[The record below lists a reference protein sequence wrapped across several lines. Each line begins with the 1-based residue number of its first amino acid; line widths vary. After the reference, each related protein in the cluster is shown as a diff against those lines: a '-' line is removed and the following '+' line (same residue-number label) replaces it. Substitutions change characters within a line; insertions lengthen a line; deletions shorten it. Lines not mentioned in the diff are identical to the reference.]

1 MTNIYKV
8 KVDVVEKSTSTR
20 EEIIKAESA
29 DEAQQKVI
37 NYCNEQLVDN
47 DNLKQIVEVKVSNAK
62 DAVTEVKN
70 KDLPNDR
77 AGNPVSYT

>member
-20 EEIIKAESA
+20 EEFIKAESA

-47 DNLKQIVEVKVSNAK
+47 DNLKEIVEVKVSNTK

-77 AGNPVSYT
+77 AGNPVCYT

>member
-20 EEIIKAESA
+20 EEFIKAESA

-47 DNLKQIVEVKVSNAK
+47 DNLKEIVEVKVSNAK

>member
-37 NYCNEQLVDN
+37 NYCNQQLVDN
-47 DNLKQIVEVKVSNAK
+47 DNLKEIVEVKVSNAK

>member
-37 NYCNEQLVDN
+37 SYCNEQLVDN
-47 DNLKQIVEVKVSNAK
+47 DNLKEIVEVKVSNAK

>member
-8 KVDVVEKSTSTR
+8 KVDVVQKSTSTS

-37 NYCNEQLVDN
+37 
-47 DNLKQIVEVKVSNAK
+47 S
-62 DAVTEVKN
+62 
-70 KDLPNDR
+70 
-77 AGNPVSYT
+77 

>member
-8 KVDVVEKSTSTR
+8 KVDVVQKSTSTR

-47 DNLKQIVEVKVSNAK
+47 DNLKEIVEVKVSNAK

-70 KDLPNDR
+70 NDLPNDR

>member
-1 MTNIYKV
+1 MNNIYKV

-37 NYCNEQLVDN
+37 NYCKEQLVDN
-47 DNLKQIVEVKVSNAK
+47 DNLKEIVEVKVSNAK

>member
-8 KVDVVEKSTSTR
+8 KVDVVQKSTSTR

-37 NYCNEQLVDN
+37 NYCNQQLVDN
-47 DNLKQIVEVKVSNAK
+47 DNLKEIVEVKVSNAK

>member
-8 KVDVVEKSTSTR
+8 KVDVVQKSTSTR

-47 DNLKQIVEVKVSNAK
+47 NNLKEIVEVKVSNAK

>member
-29 DEAQQKVI
+29 DEAKQKVI

-47 DNLKQIVEVKVSNAK
+47 DNLKEIVEVKVSNTK

>member
-29 DEAQQKVI
+29 DDAQQKVI

-47 DNLKQIVEVKVSNAK
+47 DNLKEIVEVKVSNAK

>member
-1 MTNIYKV
+1 MNNIYKV

-20 EEIIKAESA
+20 EEIIKAKSA
-29 DEAQQKVI
+29 DEAKQKVI
-37 NYCNEQLVDN
+37 NYCKEQLVDN
-47 DNLKQIVEVKVSNAK
+47 DNLKEIVEVKVSNAK

>member
-47 DNLKQIVEVKVSNAK
+47 DNLKEIVEVKVSNTK

>member
-1 MTNIYKV
+1 MTKIYKV

-47 DNLKQIVEVKVSNAK
+47 DNLNEIVEVKVSNAK

>member
-1 MTNIYKV
+1 MTKMYKV

-47 DNLKQIVEVKVSNAK
+47 DNLKEIVEVKVSNAK

>member
-29 DEAQQKVI
+29 DEAKQKVI

-47 DNLKQIVEVKVSNAK
+47 DNLKEIVEVKVSNVK
-62 DAVTEVKN
+62 EAVTEVKN

>member
-8 KVDVVEKSTSTR
+8 KVDVVQKSTSTR

-47 DNLKQIVEVKVSNAK
+47 DNLREIVEVKVSNAK

-77 AGNPVSYT
+77 VGNPVSYT

>member
-8 KVDVVEKSTSTR
+8 KVDVVQKSTSTR

-47 DNLKQIVEVKVSNAK
+47 DNLREIVEVKVSNAK

>member
-47 DNLKQIVEVKVSNAK
+47 DNLKEIVEVKVSNAK

>member
-47 DNLKQIVEVKVSNAK
+47 VNLKEIVEVKVSNAK

>member
-8 KVDVVEKSTSTR
+8 KVDVVQKSTSTR

-47 DNLKQIVEVKVSNAK
+47 NNLKSIVEVKVSNAK

>member
-29 DEAQQKVI
+29 DEAKQKVI
-37 NYCNEQLVDN
+37 NYCKEQLVDN
-47 DNLKQIVEVKVSNAK
+47 DNLKEIVEVKVSNAK

>member
-8 KVDVVEKSTSTR
+8 KVDVVQKSTSTR
-20 EEIIKAESA
+20 EEIVKAESA

-47 DNLKQIVEVKVSNAK
+47 DNLKEIVEVKVSNAK

>member
-47 DNLKQIVEVKVSNAK
+47 NNLKSIVEVKVSNAK

>member
-1 MTNIYKV
+1 MYKV

-47 DNLKQIVEVKVSNAK
+47 DNLKEIVEVKVSNAK

>member
-1 MTNIYKV
+1 MTNTYKV

-47 DNLKQIVEVKVSNAK
+47 DNLKEIVEVKVSNAK

>member
-8 KVDVVEKSTSTR
+8 KVDVVERSTSTR
-20 EEIIKAESA
+20 EEFIKAESA

-47 DNLKQIVEVKVSNAK
+47 DNLKEIVEVKVSNTK

>member
-1 MTNIYKV
+1 MTNMYKV
-8 KVDVVEKSTSTR
+8 KVDVIEKSTSTR

-29 DEAQQKVI
+29 EDAKEKVI

-47 DNLKQIVEVKVSNAK
+47 DRLKEIVEVKISNTK
-62 DAVTEVKN
+62 NAVTEIKN

>member
-29 DEAQQKVI
+29 DEAKQKVI

-47 DNLKQIVEVKVSNAK
+47 DNLREIVEVKVSNTK

-70 KDLPNDR
+70 IDLPNDR

>member
-47 DNLKQIVEVKVSNAK
+47 DNLKEIVEVKVSNAK
-62 DAVTEVKN
+62 DSVTEVKN